1 MRALRLALSLG
12 VLLAGLPFAAPASAA
27 QCDSADLQALAQLTK
42 TPYLVVVGVV
52 PPNPSMGHLRLVV
65 RVCDALTGE
74 PVSQAQVSLVPISPD
89 GRKGATIHALNR
101 YRGLEE
107 YSADLKV
114 KEPGLWRYRV
124 EIASDAGRASFEVP
138 LQVRKPPWYGNAS
151 GLIFIVVGAALLA
164 GVTHLYFSA
173 RRARLAQETRT
184 QESR

>member
-1 MRALRLALSLG
+1 MTRCVPSDWPSRSG

-124 EIASDAGRASFEVP
+124 RSPATQAAPLSKSPFRSENHPGMETPVASS
-138 LQVRKPPWYGNAS
+138 LS
-151 GLIFIVVGAALLA
+151 S
-164 GVTHLYFSA
+164 SA
-173 RRARLAQETRT
+173 PRSSPE
-184 QESR
+184 